1 MVFLS
6 GLSQIEQV
14 AFIFWAVYLNIQ
26 EMLLQKRSTFRF
38 QSLLEPCLPKIHLSG
53 KHRST
58 QVGVN
63 YIYGHD
69 CKVHWHG

>member
-14 AFIFWAVYLNIQ
+14 AYIFWTVHLNIQ
-26 EMLLQKRSTFRF
+26 EMLLQKRSAFRF
-38 QSLLEPCLPKIHLSG
+38 QSLLEPFLPKMHLSG
-53 KHRST
+53 EHRSS

-69 CKVHWHG
+69 CKVH

>member
-6 GLSQIEQV
+6 GSSEIEQV
-14 AFIFWAVYLNIQ
+14 AYIFWTAHLNIQ

-38 QSLLEPCLPKIHLSG
+38 QSLPEPFLPKIHLSG
-53 KHRST
+53 KHRSS

-69 CKVHWHG
+69 CKVH

>member
-6 GLSQIEQV
+6 GLSQIKHV
-14 AFIFWAVYLNIQ
+14 ALIFLIVHLNIQ
-26 EMLLQKRSTFRF
+26 ETFLQKRSTFRF
-38 QSLLEPCLPKIHLSG
+38 QSLLEPFLPKIHLSG

-69 CKVHWHG
+69 CKVH